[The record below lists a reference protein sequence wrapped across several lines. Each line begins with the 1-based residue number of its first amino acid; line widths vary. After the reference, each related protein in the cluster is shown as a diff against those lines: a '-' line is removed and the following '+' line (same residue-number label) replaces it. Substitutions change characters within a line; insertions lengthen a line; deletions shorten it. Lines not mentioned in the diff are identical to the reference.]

1 MTMHNTE
8 MDDLV
13 QQAILKWPNV
23 PACFGWLGLDARG
36 QWFLRDD
43 AVQSAGTFPLSKGNL
58 LAHGKLLAFIG
69 RNYAA
74 DAQGQWYFQNG
85 PQRVYV
91 ELECTPWIW
100 RVQSDGQLQA
110 HTGRLAKAQHC
121 LTDIEGRVYF
131 SSDIGLG
138 LVHSNDVLQV
148 ANAIERGEW
157 SPRSVDAA
165 QLPAEF
171 GFVRSPASAK
181 V

>member
-1 MTMHNTE
+1 MHNTE

-13 QQAILKWPNV
+13 QQAIRKWPNV

-43 AVQSAGTFPLSKGNL
+43 ATQAAGVFPLSKGDL
-58 LAHGKLLAFIG
+58 LVHSKLLAFIG

-100 RVQSDGQLQA
+100 RVQTDGQLQT
-110 HTGRLAKAQHC
+110 HTGLAAQAEHC
-121 LTDIEGRVYF
+121 LTDAEGRVYF

-138 LVHSNDVLQV
+138 LVHSNDVLQI
-148 ANAIERGEW
+148 ADEIERGDW
-157 SPRSVDAA
+157 SLRSVHAA
-165 QLPAEF
+165 QLAAEF
-171 GFVRSPASAK
+171 GFVRSPAAAAK
-181 V
+181 G